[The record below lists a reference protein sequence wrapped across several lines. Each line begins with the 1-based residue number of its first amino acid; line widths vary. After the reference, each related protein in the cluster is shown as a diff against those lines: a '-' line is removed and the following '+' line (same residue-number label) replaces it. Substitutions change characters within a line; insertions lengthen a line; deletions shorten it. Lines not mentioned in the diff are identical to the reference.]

1 MNAWI
6 PLVFLPIPPKGLG
19 GVVGYTVEQQELGTL
34 QVIHEII
41 SRILSPL
48 SDAASLRGIEMV
60 CCDEKVRR
68 CVPRLTGGLADHMG
82 NATLHCVATTAA
94 ELHISTPQSLPA
106 RGSIDCFKLFLELL
120 ETWYLVDS
128 PTPPLLK
135 RSMMVVAVSPKNLY
149 SDADKRYHEFFKRS
163 PKVILHGALG
173 IR

>member
-6 PLVFLPIPPKGLG
+6 PLAFLPIPPKRLG
-19 GVVGYTVEQQELGTL
+19 GVVGYTVEQQELDAP

-82 NATLHCVATTAA
+82 NATLYYVATTAA
-94 ELHISTPQSLPA
+94 ELHISTPQSPPA
-106 RGSIDCFKLFLELL
+106 RGSINCFKPFLELP

-128 PTPPLLK
+128 PTPH
-135 RSMMVVAVSPKNLY
+135 Y
-149 SDADKRYHEFFKRS
+149 SNG
-163 PKVILHGALG
+163 P
-173 IR
+173 